1 MPRCLNC
8 KQKFEPKRF
17 LQKHCESADCEKS
30 AQQYLDDK
38 IAKALKTVKQKKKQ
52 DWNKEKIEIKEK
64 LKSLS
69 DWKNDLQREINVL
82 IREIDKGHPCIATG
96 NYQGQMHCGHYLSVG
111 SNPTLRFHLEN
122 MFIQSMHSNTW
133 KSGDT
138 IRYQQGI
145 KETFGI
151 EYLDYMNSL
160 QSVEPLKLTSEEI
173 KEKIPI
179 VRSLIKWVKLQE
191 RKFTTEERI
200 SLRKRFNQEIGIYNQ

>member
-82 IREIDKGHPCIATG
+82 IREIDKGHPCMATG
-96 NYQGQMHCGHYLSVG
+96 NYQGPAFQRG
-111 SNPTLRFHLEN
+111 
-122 MFIQSMHSNTW
+122 
-133 KSGDT
+133 
-138 IRYQQGI
+138 
-145 KETFGI
+145 
-151 EYLDYMNSL
+151 
-160 QSVEPLKLTSEEI
+160 
-173 KEKIPI
+173 
-179 VRSLIKWVKLQE
+179 
-191 RKFTTEERI
+191 
-200 SLRKRFNQEIGIYNQ
+200 

>member
-82 IREIDKGHPCIATG
+82 IREIDKGYPCIATG
-96 NYQGQMHCGHYLSVG
+96 AYQGQMHCGHYLSVG

-138 IRYQQGI
+138 IRYQLGI
-145 KETFGI
+145 KDTFGAD
-151 EYLDYMNSL
+151 YLDYMNRL
-160 QSVEPLKLTSEEI
+160 QSIEPLKLTSEDI
-173 KEKIPI
+173 KETIQK
-179 VRSLIKWVKLQE
+179 VLIKY
-191 RKFTTEERI
+191 
-200 SLRKRFNQEIGIYNQ
+200 LR

>member
-69 DWKNDLQREINVL
+69 DYERDAKKSFQKW
-82 IREIDKGHPCIATG
+82 IRLRDSKLPCISCG
-96 NYQGQMHCGHYLSVG
+96 NLKTDDWAGGHYFPAGIYSGLMFDERNCHKQCNTHCNKYLSGNLIEYRKGLIKRYGEEFVVK
-111 SNPTLRFHLEN
+111 LESLSDEKRN
-122 MFIQSMHSNTW
+122 YKYTKQELIAKKLQYDI
-133 KSGDT
+133 K
-138 IRYQQGI
+138 I
-145 KETFGI
+145 KEF
-151 EYLDYMNSL
+151 
-160 QSVEPLKLTSEEI
+160 KL
-173 KEKIPI
+173 
-179 VRSLIKWVKLQE
+179 
-191 RKFTTEERI
+191 
-200 SLRKRFNQEIGIYNQ
+200 